1 MTYRF
6 QFQVIWDNWPLLLE
20 GVWLTLQLSV
30 GATVLGLMVGMVG
43 ALCRISGSRVLRS
56 LATVYVEAIRNTPF
70 LVQLLFIFFGIS
82 SLGPS
87 LGNEQAALLAL
98 TINFGAYAT
107 EIMRAGIESISPG
120 QIEAGKS
127 LGLNRLKIFRLV
139 VLKPAIANI
148 YPALIGQIVL
158 LMLLSSVVSQISAEE
173 LTFMGNFLRS
183 RTFRD
188 FEIFSAV
195 AVLYVLLTLLFKLTA
210 QLLHRRLFQFTR
222 YL

>member
-1 MTYRF
+1 MNYRF

-30 GATVLGLMVGMVG
+30 GAVLLGLVVGTVG
-43 ALCRISGSRVLRS
+43 ALCRLSANSMLRS

-98 TINFGAYAT
+98 TVNFGAYAT
-107 EIMRAGIESISPG
+107 EIIRAGIESVAAG

-127 LGLNRLKIFRLV
+127 LGLNRVQVFRLI
-139 VLKPAIANI
+139 VLRPAVANI
-148 YPALIGQIVL
+148 YPALTGQIVL

-188 FEIFSAV
+188 FEVFAAIAV
-195 AVLYVLLTLLFKLTA
+195 IYVLLTLVFKFLA